1 MKGEDKPTWEEWKC
15 KGSNYKGAGVFRALH
30 GGITSKQLAR
40 NPRLIKRAYKPVV
53 DLVVVC
59 AADHERLLLL
69 TGSSVRDMRGT
80 NGGITW
86 LRDGKAGSNP
96 MEEVKPRDIA
106 SIRSTR
112 GRRRWKRR
120 WKWSLVEVGEGE
132 EEEQLKRSK

>member
-1 MKGEDKPTWEEWKC
+1 M
-15 KGSNYKGAGVFRALH
+15 
-30 GGITSKQLAR
+30 
-40 NPRLIKRAYKPVV
+40 V